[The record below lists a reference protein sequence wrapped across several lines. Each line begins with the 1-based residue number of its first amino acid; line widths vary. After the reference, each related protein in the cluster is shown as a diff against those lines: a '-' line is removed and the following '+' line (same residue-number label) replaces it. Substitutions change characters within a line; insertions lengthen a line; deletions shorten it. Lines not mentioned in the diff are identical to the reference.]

1 MTASSLGSVINSE
14 KLLESARSL
23 PPLPVSAIRLAG
35 LVSDPDVDVLDI
47 VETISLDQSLTAAVL
62 RQANSA
68 ASANRVR
75 IGTVRD
81 AVVRLGMNMVLSIA
95 LSGHMSKQMIKAVPE
110 YGLGAGELWKHSV
123 ISSICADLIRGR
135 SSVRVP
141 TEAATAALV
150 HDIGKLVL
158 CRYMSPHVLELIA
171 QAGELEGD
179 SDFEAEQKV
188 LEVHHGDVGALVA
201 EHWRLP
207 ESIVVAV
214 KYHHTPS
221 ERPEPICYAVALG
234 DMITDYLM
242 GPGLEILRN
251 PGQQAPILE
260 NLAYEGRVLDRLT
273 EALVELRIDPDVC
286 RELVYATAS
295 RYQDVRARYLVPDDE
310 GDDA

>member
-1 MTASSLGSVINSE
+1 MATSSLGSVINSE

-35 LVSDPDVDVLDI
+35 LVSSPDVDVLDI
-47 VETISLDQSLTAAVL
+47 VETISLDQSLTASVL

-68 ASANRVR
+68 ASGNRVR

-95 LSGHMSKQMIKAVPE
+95 LSGHLSKQMAKAVPE
-110 YGLGAGELWKHSV
+110 YGLGAGELWRHSV
-123 ISSICADLIRGR
+123 LASISTDLIRGR
-135 SSVRVP
+135 SPVRVP

-171 QAGELEGD
+171 QAGALEGD
-179 SDFEAEQKV
+179 ADFEAELKV

-234 DMITDYLM
+234 DMIADYLM
-242 GPGLEILRN
+242 KPGAEILAGR
-251 PGQQAPILE
+251 GQRVPIIE
-260 NLAYEGRVLDRLT
+260 NLALEGRWLDRLT
-273 EALVELRIDPDVC
+273 DALAELQVNEEGC
-286 RELVYATAS
+286 AELVYATAA
-295 RYQDVRARYLVPDDE
+295 RFEDVRARYLIDD
-310 GDDA
+310 DD

>member
-1 MTASSLGSVINSE
+1 MTTSALGSVINSE

-35 LVSDPDVDVLDI
+35 LVSDPNVDVLDI

-68 ASANRVR
+68 ASGNRVR

-95 LSGHMSKQMIKAVPE
+95 LSGHLSKQMTKAVPE

-123 ISSICADLIRGR
+123 LASISADLIRSR

-171 QAGELEGD
+171 QAGAQDGD
-179 SDFEAEQKV
+179 ADFEAELKV
-188 LEVHHGDVGALVA
+188 LEVHHGDVGAVVA

-207 ESIVVAV
+207 ESIVAAV
-214 KYHHTPS
+214 KYHHTPVQ
-221 ERPEPICYAVALG
+221 RPEPICYAVALG
-234 DMITDYLM
+234 DMLAHYLM
-242 GPGLEILRN
+242 GDGVEILGGPDQRV
-251 PGQQAPILE
+251 PVAE
-260 NLAYEGRVLDRLT
+260 NLALEDRPLERLT
-273 EALVELRIDPDVC
+273 EALAELRLAPESC
-286 RELVYATAS
+286 QELIYATAARFEDVRS
-295 RYQDVRARYLVPDDE
+295 RYLIADE
-310 GDDA
+310 V

>member
-1 MTASSLGSVINSE
+1 MAASSLGSVINSE

-23 PPLPVSAIRLAG
+23 PPLPVSAVRLAG

-68 ASANRVR
+68 ASGNRVR

-95 LSGHMSKQMIKAVPE
+95 LSGHLSKQMTKAVPE

-123 ISSICADLIRGR
+123 LASIGADLIRGR

-171 QAGELEGD
+171 QSGAQDGD
-179 SDFEAEQKV
+179 ADFEAELKV

-207 ESIVVAV
+207 ESIVAAV
-214 KYHHTPS
+214 RYHHTPH

-234 DMITDYLM
+234 DMIADYLM
-242 GPGLEILRN
+242 GPGEEILAGG
-251 PGQQAPILE
+251 GQRVPIAE
-260 NLAYEGRVLDRLT
+260 NLTLDGRWLERLT
-273 EALVELRIDPDVC
+273 DALVELRINPDGC
-286 RELVYATAS
+286 HELVYATGSRFEDVRS
-295 RYQDVRARYLVPDDE
+295 RYLI
-310 GDDA
+310 GD

>member
-1 MTASSLGSVINSE
+1 
-14 KLLESARSL
+14 LLESARSL

-35 LVSDPDVDVLDI
+35 LVSDPNVDVLDI

-68 ASANRVR
+68 ASGSRMK

-95 LSGHMSKQMIKAVPE
+95 LSGHLSKQMMKAVPE

-123 ISSICADLIRGR
+123 LASISTDLVRGR

-141 TEAATAALV
+141 TEAATAALI

-171 QAGELEGD
+171 QAGAAEGD
-179 SDFEAEQKV
+179 DDFEAEVKV

-207 ESIVVAV
+207 ESIVNAV
-214 KYHHTPS
+214 QHHHTPS
-221 ERPEPICYAVALG
+221 EWPQPICFAVALG
-234 DMITDYLM
+234 NILSEYLTAD
-242 GPGLEILRN
+242 GAEVLASPGQRVPVPTGLGLEGR
-251 PGQQAPILE
+251 PAE
-260 NLAYEGRVLDRLT
+260 RLA
-273 EALVELRIDPDVC
+273 EALRELEIDEDVC
-286 RELVYATAS
+286 QELVYSTAA
-295 RYQDVRARYLVPDDE
+295 RYEDVRARYLVDD
-310 GDDA
+310 DV

>member
-1 MTASSLGSVINSE
+1 MTTSSLGSVINSE
-14 KLLESARSL
+14 RLLESARSL
-23 PPLPVSAIRLAG
+23 PPLPMSAIRLAG
-35 LVSDPDVDVLDI
+35 LVSDPHVDVLDI

-68 ASANRVR
+68 ASGSRTR

-95 LSGHMSKQMIKAVPE
+95 LSGHLSKQMMKAVPE

-123 ISSICADLIRGR
+123 LASISTDLVRGR

-141 TEAATAALV
+141 TEAATAALI

-171 QAGELEGD
+171 QAGLAEGD
-179 SDFEAEQKV
+179 DDFEAEVKV

-207 ESIVVAV
+207 ESIVNAV

-234 DMITDYLM
+234 NMLAEYLAAE
-242 GPGLEILRN
+242 GAEVLASPGQRVPVSAGLGLEGR
-251 PGQQAPILE
+251 AAE
-260 NLAYEGRVLDRLT
+260 RLA
-273 EALVELRIDPDVC
+273 EALRELEIDEDVC
-286 RELVYATAS
+286 QELVYSTAA
-295 RYQDVRARYLVPDDE
+295 RYEDVRARYLVDD
-310 GDDA
+310 DY

>member
-1 MTASSLGSVINSE
+1 MATSSLGSVINSE

-23 PPLPVSAIRLAG
+23 PPLPVSAVRLAG
-35 LVSDPDVDVLDI
+35 LVSDPNVDVLDI

-68 ASANRVR
+68 AAGNRVR

-95 LSGHMSKQMIKAVPE
+95 LSGHLSKQMAKAVPE

-123 ISSICADLIRGR
+123 IGSICADLIRGR
-135 SSVRVP
+135 SPVRVP

-171 QAGELEGD
+171 QAGAEEGD
-179 SDFEAEQKV
+179 ADFEAELKV

-207 ESIVVAV
+207 ESIVAAV
-214 KYHHTPS
+214 KHHHTPA
-221 ERPEPICYAVALG
+221 ERPEPICYAVALA
-234 DMITDYLM
+234 DMVTDYLT
-242 GPGLEILRN
+242 GRGAELLANPAEREPVAEGLGLGDR
-251 PGQQAPILE
+251 
-260 NLAYEGRVLDRLT
+260 RRDRLDD
-273 EALVELRIDPDVC
+273 ALAELQIDPESC
-286 RELVYATAS
+286 GELVQATAT
-295 RYQDVRARYLVPDDE
+295 RFQDVRARYLVDD
-310 GDDA
+310 D

>member
-1 MTASSLGSVINSE
+1 MTTSSLGSVINSE
-14 KLLESARSL
+14 RLLESARSL

-35 LVSDPDVDVLDI
+35 LVSDPNVDVLDI

-68 ASANRVR
+68 ASSSRTK

-95 LSGHMSKQMIKAVPE
+95 LSGHLSKQMMKAVPE

-123 ISSICADLIRGR
+123 LASISTDLVRGR

-141 TEAATAALV
+141 TEAATAALI

-171 QAGELEGD
+171 QAGAAEGD
-179 SDFEAEQKV
+179 DDFEAEVKV

-207 ESIVVAV
+207 ESIVNAV

-234 DMITDYLM
+234 NMLAEYLTAE
-242 GPGLEILRN
+242 GAEVLAS
-251 PGQQAPILE
+251 PGQRVPVSAGLGLDGRRAE
-260 NLAYEGRVLDRLT
+260 RLA
-273 EALVELRIDPDVC
+273 EALREMEIDEDVC
-286 RELVYATAS
+286 QELVYSTAA
-295 RYQDVRARYLVPDDE
+295 RYEDVRARYLVDD
-310 GDDA
+310 DY

>member
-1 MTASSLGSVINSE
+1 
-14 KLLESARSL
+14 
-23 PPLPVSAIRLAG
+23 VSAIRLAG
-35 LVSDPDVDVLDI
+35 LVSDPGVDVLDI

-68 ASANRVR
+68 ASANRIR

-95 LSGHMSKQMIKAVPE
+95 LSGHLSKQMIRAVPE

-123 ISSICADLIRGR
+123 LASIAADLTRGR

-171 QAGELEGD
+171 QSGAQEGD
-179 SDFEAEQKV
+179 ADFEAELKV

-207 ESIVVAV
+207 ESIVAAV

-221 ERPEPICYAVALG
+221 EHPEPICFAVALG
-234 DMITDYLM
+234 NMVAHYLT
-242 GPGLEILRN
+242 GPGIEILA
-251 PGQQAPILE
+251 GQGQRAPIEADLC
-260 NLAYEGRVLDRLT
+260 LEGRALDRLN
-273 EALVELRIDPDVC
+273 EALVELRINPDGC
-286 RELVYATAS
+286 QDLVYAAAS
-295 RYQDVRARYLVPDDE
+295 RFEDVRARYLIDDE
-310 GDDA
+310 